1 MKITNWQ
8 RTFYIIWTGQL
19 ISILTSSV
27 VGYAIVFWLSVETG
41 SAEILAIAAMAA
53 LLPQSVLGLFTGV
66 FIDRWNRKLVMIIS
80 DLFIAAAT
88 LVLVILFFLGKAE
101 IWHIYLLAAARS
113 TGQAFHMPAMQASIP
128 LIAPENQ
135 LTRIAGINQMIQS
148 VSMIAG
154 PMIGA
159 LLITILDMKYVLML
173 DVIGALFAV
182 GTLFMIFI
190 PNPEKKENVEAPHV
204 FREMKEGL
212 SEIYRDKGLYWLFI
226 FSVIATFF
234 IMPIAVMFPLMTL
247 NHFGGGVMQMSI
259 VELFWGAGM
268 LAGGALVGILK
279 IEYNKAIM
287 INYMYLIFGVTFFF
301 SGILPPSGFIWFVVL
316 TAIGGISSAVYNASF
331 TALIQTK
338 IDPSLLGRV
347 FSTYTSLTLFPS
359 MIGLLGTGFIA
370 DKIGL
375 INSFIIC
382 GAVNFAIGISSFFI
396 PSIKRT
402 GQKQPLS

>member
-1 MKITNWQ
+1 MHWKK
-8 RTFYIIWTGQL
+8 TFYIIWTGQL

-27 VGYAIVFWLSVETG
+27 VGYAIVFWLSIETG

-80 DLFIAAAT
+80 DLFIASAT
-88 LVLVILFFLGKAE
+88 LILVILFYLGEAE
-101 IWHIYLLAAARS
+101 VWHIYVLAAARS
-113 TGQAFHMPAMQASIP
+113 AGQAFHMPAMQASIP

-135 LTRIAGINQMIQS
+135 LMRIAGINQMIQS

-154 PMIGA
+154 PAIGA
-159 LLITILDMKYVLML
+159 LLITLLDMKYVLML
-173 DVIGALFAV
+173 DIVGAVFAA
-182 GTLFMIFI
+182 GTLMLVFI
-190 PNPEKKENVEAPHV
+190 PNPEKKDGVRAPHV

-234 IMPIAVMFPLMTL
+234 IMPVAVLFPLMTL

-259 VELFWGAGM
+259 VEILWGAGM
-268 LAGGALVGILK
+268 LAGGALIGMLK
-279 IEYNKAIM
+279 IEFNKALM
-287 INYMYLIFGVTFFF
+287 INYMYLIFGLTFFLM
-301 SGILPPSGFIWFVVL
+301 GVLPSTGFVWFVTL

-331 TALIQTK
+331 TSLIQIK
-338 IDPSLLGRV
+338 IDPAILGRV
-347 FSTYTSLTLFPS
+347 FSTYTSLTLFPA

-370 DKIGL
+370 DRIGI
-375 INSFIIC
+375 INAFMIC
-382 GAVNFAIGISSFFI
+382 GLVNLGIGVVSFMI

-402 GQKQPLS
+402 GETSVNP